1 MSTSPK
7 KRKADDSEIDDYVP
21 YVPIK
26 QRREA
31 KIQKLAS
38 QRHIPEPQKDN
49 EVDDEIEELV
59 KAGPKAN
66 ISLIDQAV
74 EVKKQKLL
82 EGKGNFEFFFN
93 YDPEDFFFVFNLH
106 LKY

>member
-7 KRKADDSEIDDYVP
+7 KRKADDLDIVLDLDDYVP
-21 YVPIK
+21 YIPIK

-31 KIQKLAS
+31 KFQKLAS

-49 EVDDEIEELV
+49 EADDEVEELV
-59 KAGPKAN
+59 RAGPKAN

-74 EVKKQKLL
+74 EVKKQKLI
-82 EGKGNFEFFFN
+82 EGKGIFTFI
-93 YDPEDFFFVFNLH
+93 YGLYSD
-106 LKY
+106 